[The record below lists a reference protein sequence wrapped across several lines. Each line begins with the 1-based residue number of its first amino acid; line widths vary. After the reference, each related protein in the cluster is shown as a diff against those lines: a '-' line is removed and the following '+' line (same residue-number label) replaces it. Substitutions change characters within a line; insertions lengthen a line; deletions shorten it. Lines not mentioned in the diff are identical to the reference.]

1 RGPRQMDAR
10 GGGGAPRT
18 RRRGHPGSPQVS
30 VRGGSRPLPQAERG
44 RVLSLDGAPRRGAAG
59 PCVSGATRGPPPPRC
74 VRPRRRKPRAAERG
88 RCRRLSS
95 SRSAR
100 HRGWLPSPRRL
111 GCYLEVPEID
121 CLQEIMRSQYVT
133 VPIVTILLFLLW
145 IPPSMGCN
153 KALCASDVSKCL
165 IQELCQCRP
174 GEGNCSCCKECMLC
188 LGTLWDECCDCVGMC
203 NPRNYSDTPPTSKST
218 VEELHEPIPSLFRAL
233 TEGDTQLNWNIVS
246 FPVAEE
252 LSHHENLVSFLET
265 VNQPQHQ
272 NVSVPSNTVHAPYSS
287 DKENMCTVVYFDD
300 CMSIHQCKISCE
312 SMGASKYRWFHN
324 ACCECIGPECI
335 DYGSKTV
342 KCMNCMF

>member
-1 RGPRQMDAR
+1 MKSD
-10 GGGGAPRT
+10 
-18 RRRGHPGSPQVS
+18 
-30 VRGGSRPLPQAERG
+30 
-44 RVLSLDGAPRRGAAG
+44 
-59 PCVSGATRGPPPPRC
+59 CVVMLALAISTF
-74 VRPRRRKPRAAERG
+74 
-88 RCRRLSS
+88 LM
-95 SRSAR
+95 
-100 HRGWLPSPRRL
+100 WLPVSL
-111 GCYLEVPEID
+111 
-121 CLQEIMRSQYVT
+121 S
-133 VPIVTILLFLLW
+133 
-145 IPPSMGCN
+145 CN

-188 LGTLWDECCDCVGMC
+188 LGALWDECCDCVGMC

-265 VNQPQHQ
+265 VNQPHHQ
-272 NVSVPSNTVHAPYSS
+272 NVSVPSNNVHAPYSS
-287 DKENMCTVVYFDD
+287 DKEHMCTVVYFDD

-324 ACCECIGPECI
+324 ACSLWYPALAHSQEHTSPGDNPSRKRSSLFRKLQKFQMYQDLKKKAELLEAQMMVLE
-335 DYGSKTV
+335 DDVQQLATPASHTREDDKPSVADLGLMRRHRRGLKRDW
-342 KCMNCMF
+342 

>member
-1 RGPRQMDAR
+1 
-10 GGGGAPRT
+10 
-18 RRRGHPGSPQVS
+18 
-30 VRGGSRPLPQAERG
+30 
-44 RVLSLDGAPRRGAAG
+44 
-59 PCVSGATRGPPPPRC
+59 
-74 VRPRRRKPRAAERG
+74 
-88 RCRRLSS
+88 
-95 SRSAR
+95 
-100 HRGWLPSPRRL
+100 
-111 GCYLEVPEID
+111 
-121 CLQEIMRSQYVT
+121 MRSQYVT
-133 VPIVTILLFLLW
+133 APAVTVLMFLLW
-145 IPPSMGCN
+145 IQPSTSCN

-265 VNQPQHQ
+265 VSQPQHQ
-272 NVSVPSNTVHAPYSS
+272 NVSVPNNNVHAPYSS
-287 DKENMCTVVYFDD
+287 DKGLLLSALGDPLCFCETLCAPQQLGTHEPLLLREHMCTVVYFDD

>member
-1 RGPRQMDAR
+1 
-10 GGGGAPRT
+10 
-18 RRRGHPGSPQVS
+18 
-30 VRGGSRPLPQAERG
+30 
-44 RVLSLDGAPRRGAAG
+44 
-59 PCVSGATRGPPPPRC
+59 
-74 VRPRRRKPRAAERG
+74 
-88 RCRRLSS
+88 
-95 SRSAR
+95 
-100 HRGWLPSPRRL
+100 
-111 GCYLEVPEID
+111 
-121 CLQEIMRSQYVT
+121 MRSQYITAPTVT
-133 VPIVTILLFLLW
+133 VLLFLLW
-145 IPPSMGCN
+145 IPSSAGCN

-265 VNQPQHQ
+265 VNQPHHQ
-272 NVSVPSNTVHAPYSS
+272 NVSVPNNNVHTPYSS
-287 DKENMCTVVYFDD
+287 DKEHMCTVVYFDD

>member
-1 RGPRQMDAR
+1 MTFQ
-10 GGGGAPRT
+10 
-18 RRRGHPGSPQVS
+18 S
-30 VRGGSRPLPQAERG
+30 VRKRNFILFAFLPI
-44 RVLSLDGAPRRGAAG
+44 
-59 PCVSGATRGPPPPRC
+59 PPP
-74 VRPRRRKPRAAERG
+74 
-88 RCRRLSS
+88 
-95 SRSAR
+95 
-100 HRGWLPSPRRL
+100 
-111 GCYLEVPEID
+111 
-121 CLQEIMRSQYVT
+121 Q
-133 VPIVTILLFLLW
+133 
-145 IPPSMGCN
+145 PP
-153 KALCASDVSKCL
+153 
-165 IQELCQCRP
+165 
-174 GEGNCSCCKECMLC
+174 
-188 LGTLWDECCDCVGMC
+188 GMC

-265 VNQPQHQ
+265 VNQPHHQ
-272 NVSVPSNTVHAPYSS
+272 NVSVPSNNVHAPYSS
-287 DKENMCTVVYFDD
+287 DKEHMCTVVYFDD

>member
-1 RGPRQMDAR
+1 MK
-10 GGGGAPRT
+10 
-18 RRRGHPGSPQVS
+18 
-30 VRGGSRPLPQAERG
+30 
-44 RVLSLDGAPRRGAAG
+44 
-59 PCVSGATRGPPPPRC
+59 
-74 VRPRRRKPRAAERG
+74 RK
-88 RCRRLSS
+88 
-95 SRSAR
+95 
-100 HRGWLPSPRRL
+100 
-111 GCYLEVPEID
+111 
-121 CLQEIMRSQYVT
+121 
-133 VPIVTILLFLLW
+133 
-145 IPPSMGCN
+145 
-153 KALCASDVSKCL
+153 
-165 IQELCQCRP
+165 ELCQCRP

-272 NVSVPSNTVHAPYSS
+272 NVSVPSNNVHAPYSS
-287 DKENMCTVVYFDD
+287 DKEHMCTVVYFDD

>member
-1 RGPRQMDAR
+1 EFFIYVAVAYLLIICP
-10 GGGGAPRT
+10 
-18 RRRGHPGSPQVS
+18 S
-30 VRGGSRPLPQAERG
+30 
-44 RVLSLDGAPRRGAAG
+44 AA
-59 PCVSGATRGPPPPRC
+59 
-74 VRPRRRKPRAAERG
+74 
-88 RCRRLSS
+88 
-95 SRSAR
+95 
-100 HRGWLPSPRRL
+100 
-111 GCYLEVPEID
+111 
-121 CLQEIMRSQYVT
+121 
-133 VPIVTILLFLLW
+133 
-145 IPPSMGCN
+145 CN

-272 NVSVPSNTVHAPYSS
+272 NVSVPSNNVHAPYSS
-287 DKENMCTVVYFDD
+287 DKGNKCVAKSLMFPLVPFRRSLFSVFSLLTHPFPDKMCV
-300 CMSIHQCKISCE
+300 SL
-312 SMGASKYRWFHN
+312 N
-324 ACCECIGPECI
+324 
-335 DYGSKTV
+335 V
-342 KCMNCMF
+342 K

>member
-1 RGPRQMDAR
+1 MKS
-10 GGGGAPRT
+10 
-18 RRRGHPGSPQVS
+18 HCI
-30 VRGGSRPLPQAERG
+30 
-44 RVLSLDGAPRRGAAG
+44 VLALASL
-59 PCVSGATRGPPPPRC
+59 T
-74 VRPRRRKPRAAERG
+74 
-88 RCRRLSS
+88 
-95 SRSAR
+95 
-100 HRGWLPSPRRL
+100 
-111 GCYLEVPEID
+111 
-121 CLQEIMRSQYVT
+121 
-133 VPIVTILLFLLW
+133 FLLCL
-145 IPPSMGCN
+145 SVSQSCN

-174 GEGNCSCCKECMLC
+174 GEGNCPCCKECMLC
-188 LGTLWDECCDCVGMC
+188 LGALWDECCDCVGMC

-265 VNQPQHQ
+265 VNQLHHQ
-272 NVSVPSNTVHAPYSS
+272 NVSVPSNNVHAPFPS
-287 DKENMCTVVYFDD
+287 DKEHMCTVVYFDD

>member
-1 RGPRQMDAR
+1 MRGLQ
-10 GGGGAPRT
+10 
-18 RRRGHPGSPQVS
+18 
-30 VRGGSRPLPQAERG
+30 
-44 RVLSLDGAPRRGAAG
+44 
-59 PCVSGATRGPPPPRC
+59 CC
-74 VRPRRRKPRAAERG
+74 
-88 RCRRLSS
+88 
-95 SRSAR
+95 
-100 HRGWLPSPRRL
+100 
-111 GCYLEVPEID
+111 LEISEID

-272 NVSVPSNTVHAPYSS
+272 NVSVPSNTVHTPYSS

>member
-1 RGPRQMDAR
+1 METTIRD
-10 GGGGAPRT
+10 GGE
-18 RRRGHPGSPQVS
+18 SPS
-30 VRGGSRPLPQAERG
+30 FSEC
-44 RVLSLDGAPRRGAAG
+44 RVKTSSGKKKSLF
-59 PCVSGATRGPPPPRC
+59 
-74 VRPRRRKPRAAERG
+74 KI
-88 RCRRLSS
+88 
-95 SRSAR
+95 
-100 HRGWLPSPRRL
+100 PSL
-111 GCYLEVPEID
+111 ASTNMCWWH
-121 CLQEIMRSQYVT
+121 Q
-133 VPIVTILLFLLW
+133 
-145 IPPSMGCN
+145 
-153 KALCASDVSKCL
+153 KASDL
-165 IQELCQCRP
+165 ELCQCRP

-265 VNQPQHQ
+265 VNQPHHQ
-272 NVSVPSNTVHAPYSS
+272 NVSVPSNNVHAPYSS
-287 DKENMCTVVYFDD
+287 DKEHMCTVVYFDD

>member
-1 RGPRQMDAR
+1 MPQLFEILSGAAPKPRDPPSQAQLLPAPNAPGAAASSAAPHSLSGLTLSSRSDPQRPRPRSCSSPHTTPLSPAR
-10 GGGGAPRT
+10 TGAGCSPAPSRACPQPRSAQPPARRVPVRAAGGGR
-18 RRRGHPGSPQVS
+18 
-30 VRGGSRPLPQAERG
+30 
-44 RVLSLDGAPRRGAAG
+44 RVLAPDGAPRRGEARPRHRLRSACGRGGAAAEACG
-59 PCVSGATRGPPPPRC
+59 CCRRC
-74 VRPRRRKPRAAERG
+74 RSSESRPRRPA
-88 RCRRLSS
+88 
-95 SRSAR
+95 
-100 HRGWLPSPRRL
+100 
-111 GCYLEVPEID
+111 
-121 CLQEIMRSQYVT
+121 
-133 VPIVTILLFLLW
+133 
-145 IPPSMGCN
+145 
-153 KALCASDVSKCL
+153 
-165 IQELCQCRP
+165 ELCQCRP

-272 NVSVPSNTVHAPYSS
+272 NVSVPSNNVHAPYSS
-287 DKENMCTVVYFDD
+287 DKEHMCTVVYFDD

-324 ACCECIGPECI
+324 ACCTCC
-335 DYGSKTV
+335 SKISEALTP
-342 KCMNCMF
+342 CRE

>member
-1 RGPRQMDAR
+1 M
-10 GGGGAPRT
+10 
-18 RRRGHPGSPQVS
+18 
-30 VRGGSRPLPQAERG
+30 
-44 RVLSLDGAPRRGAAG
+44 VLVLVELHLQTAG
-59 PCVSGATRGPPPPRC
+59 T
-74 VRPRRRKPRAAERG
+74 
-88 RCRRLSS
+88 
-95 SRSAR
+95 
-100 HRGWLPSPRRL
+100 
-111 GCYLEVPEID
+111 
-121 CLQEIMRSQYVT
+121 MRSPCAALST
-133 VPIVTILLFLLW
+133 SLLLLLLLLVW
-145 IPPSMGCN
+145 ARSSVGCN

-272 NVSVPSNTVHAPYSS
+272 NVSVPSNNIHAPYSS
-287 DKENMCTVVYFDD
+287 DKEHMCTVVYFDD

>member
-1 RGPRQMDAR
+1 MSSHCVVLTLASLMFLTCLP
-10 GGGGAPRT
+10 
-18 RRRGHPGSPQVS
+18 VS
-30 VRGGSRPLPQAERG
+30 Q
-44 RVLSLDGAPRRGAAG
+44 
-59 PCVSGATRGPPPPRC
+59 
-74 VRPRRRKPRAAERG
+74 
-88 RCRRLSS
+88 
-95 SRSAR
+95 
-100 HRGWLPSPRRL
+100 
-111 GCYLEVPEID
+111 
-121 CLQEIMRSQYVT
+121 
-133 VPIVTILLFLLW
+133 
-145 IPPSMGCN
+145 GCN

-174 GEGNCSCCKECMLC
+174 GEGNCPCC
-188 LGTLWDECCDCVGMC
+188 MC

-265 VNQPQHQ
+265 VNQPHHQ
-272 NVSVPSNTVHAPYSS
+272 NVSVPSNS
-287 DKENMCTVVYFDD
+287 DKEHMCTVVYFDD

-324 ACCECIGPECI
+324 ACCECVGPECI

>member
-1 RGPRQMDAR
+1 MKLRHEPQPPAPRSPRSSVPPSHGGAGRGCAR
-10 GGGGAPRT
+10 GGGG
-18 RRRGHPGSPQVS
+18 G
-30 VRGGSRPLPQAERG
+30 AERG
-44 RVLSLDGAPRRGAAG
+44 SPAAACCCS
-59 PCVSGATRGPPPPRC
+59 PCVN
-74 VRPRRRKPRAAERG
+74 
-88 RCRRLSS
+88 
-95 SRSAR
+95 
-100 HRGWLPSPRRL
+100 WSPA
-111 GCYLEVPEID
+111 GN
-121 CLQEIMRSQYVT
+121 MRSQCVT
-133 VPIVTILLFLLW
+133 APTVTLLLFLLW
-145 IPPSMGCN
+145 IQSSTGCN

-272 NVSVPSNTVHAPYSS
+272 NVSVPSNNVHTPYSS
-287 DKENMCTVVYFDD
+287 DKEHMCTVVYFDD